1 MLTRRGRLIALA
13 VAVSVALVATTA
25 AYLLLP
31 PRQTGDVALPPR
43 EASPEDVVAAY
54 LKAVNAHDCD
64 AAAALMAPGAEGQ
77 ATAWCEDVASLTDV
91 DVRDHVTE
99 RPGDSGHAAPD
110 EVAHVPVTFDL
121 SWRPFHDDGSMSE
134 GATTWGYLV
143 VRSSADSPWRIA
155 DQGVG

>member
-1 MLTRRGRLIALA
+1 MPGRRLRAPDGTFVVVWESFGSSGSDIWPSSIQARLYRSDGAPLGEQFQVNSYTPNAQLDPA
-13 VAVSVALVATTA
+13 VAVDAQGAF
-25 AYLLLP
+25 
-31 PRQTGDVALPPR
+31 
-43 EASPEDVVAAY
+43 VVAW
-54 LKAVNAHDCD
+54 
-64 AAAALMAPGAEGQ
+64 ESF
-77 ATAWCEDVASLTDV
+77 ASGGPTDV

-99 RPGDSGHAAPD
+99 RPGDSGRAAPD